1 MALQAQQLTGW
12 SKLLAENV
20 AHALLKDARRH
31 RDPEALNGMPVDLG
45 SHRVIVP
52 SSFASRL
59 IQEHLVKLAPEGMLL
74 PAF

>member
-1 MALQAQQLTGW
+1 
-12 SKLLAENV
+12 
-20 AHALLKDARRH
+20 
-31 RDPEALNGMPVDLG
+31 MPVDLG